1 MYFLFCAKAARVICF
16 SDYATQN
23 MKDYK
28 AKQSTE
34 LGNVLMK

>member
-1 MYFLFCAKAARVICF
+1 
-16 SDYATQN
+16 